1 MRDFLLSACPVLVW
15 VFCAFHLVLLIVMFK
30 KYGETKNILFLLSA
44 LVTAGLFYDALI
56 LSLGT
61 VLQAGPALKAL
72 SQVRYISHGALI
84 PLLLPISAY
93 AIGFK
98 KTGKT
103 ITWILTIA
111 LILTG
116 IASGITTVTVPE
128 TIGLV
133 RYACLQDAT
142 PAWSYMVS
150 TTILAFGM
158 VIPLVI
164 AGIIVWAKQKTPRLF
179 LSGFFMFAFS
189 ALGPATGNF
198 DLIFFI
204 SMAGEVLMVLFFFF
218 YAKFNQK
225 QKK

>member
-30 KYGETKNILFLLSA
+30 KYGETKNNLFLLSA

-111 LILTG
+111 LILNG
-116 IASGITTVTVPE
+116 KHHDSGVQHGDSAGNRRHHRLGKAEDPAALPFRILYVCILCTWTCYRKQRSDF
-128 TIGLV
+128 LHFNV
-133 RYACLQDAT
+133 R
-142 PAWSYMVS
+142 
-150 TTILAFGM
+150 
-158 VIPLVI
+158 
-164 AGIIVWAKQKTPRLF
+164 
-179 LSGFFMFAFS
+179 
-189 ALGPATGNF
+189 
-198 DLIFFI
+198 
-204 SMAGEVLMVLFFFF
+204 
-218 YAKFNQK
+218 
-225 QKK
+225 